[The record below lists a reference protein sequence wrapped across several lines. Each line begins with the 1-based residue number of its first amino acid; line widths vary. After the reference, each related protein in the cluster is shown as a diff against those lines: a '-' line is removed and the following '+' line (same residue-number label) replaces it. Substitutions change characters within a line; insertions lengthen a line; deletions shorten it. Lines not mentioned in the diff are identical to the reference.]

1 MSEIKAYLPI
11 KTFKLRKI
19 INTNGS
25 LVPIDLKKF
34 SKFRIKRFF
43 ILYGKK
49 NDIRGNHAH
58 KKCTQIF
65 IALSGKA
72 ELKIS
77 NKKTKKKIILSFNK
91 NKGVYVEP
99 LNWCIIKFLKKNSS
113 ILVLCNYKFSEKEYI
128 RKFKNFLK
136 Y

>member
-1 MSEIKAYLPI
+1 MSF

-19 INTNGS
+19 TNTNGS

-34 SKFRIKRFF
+34 SKFNIKRFF
-43 ILYGKK
+43 MLYGKRG
-49 NDIRGNHAH
+49 DIRGNHAH

-65 IALSGKA
+65 IALSGKI

-77 NKKTKKKIILSFNK
+77 NKRTKKEIILSLKK
-91 NKGVYVEP
+91 NIGVYVEP

-128 RKFKNFLK
+128 RKFKDFLK

>member
-1 MSEIKAYLPI
+1 MSF

-77 NKKTKKKIILSFNK
+77 NKKTKKKKLF
-91 NKGVYVEP
+91 
-99 LNWCIIKFLKKNSS
+99 
-113 ILVLCNYKFSEKEYI
+113 
-128 RKFKNFLK
+128 
-136 Y
+136 

>member
-1 MSEIKAYLPI
+1 M
-11 KTFKLRKI
+11 
-19 INTNGS
+19 
-25 LVPIDLKKF
+25 VPIDLKKF

>member
-1 MSEIKAYLPI
+1 MYIK
-11 KTFKLRKI
+11 KFNLRKI
-19 INTNGS
+19 TDSNGS
-25 LVPIDLKKF
+25 LIPVDLKQF
-34 SKFRIKRFF
+34 SRFDIKRFF
-43 ILYGKK
+43 MLYGKK
-49 NDIRGNHAH
+49 GDIRGNHAH

-65 IALSGKA
+65 IALSGKV

-77 NKKTKKKIILSFNK
+77 NKRTKKKIILSLKK
-91 NKGVYVEP
+91 NIGIYVEP

-128 RKFKNFLK
+128 RKFENFLK

>member
-1 MSEIKAYLPI
+1 MSF

-99 LNWCIIKFLKKNSS
+99 LNSCIIKFLKKNSL
-113 ILVLCNYKFSEKEYI
+113 IFFLCNYKFSEKEYI

>member
-1 MSEIKAYLPI
+1 MSF
-11 KTFKLRKI
+11 KTFKLKKI
-19 INTNGS
+19 TDINGS
-25 LVPIDLKKF
+25 LVLIDPKKF
-34 SKFRIKRFF
+34 PEFRIKRFF

-49 NDIRGNHAH
+49 NDVRGNHAH
-58 KKCTQIF
+58 KRCTQIF
-65 IALSGKA
+65 IALSGKI
-72 ELKIS
+72 ELEIS
-77 NKKTKKKIILSFNK
+77 NKRTKKKIIFNLKK
-91 NKGVYVEP
+91 NIGVYVKP